1 MKLICCLILNLY
13 GHNARDSL
21 GSSLELVSSSFD
33 AMLFYV
39 CVWGGGWHHLQHMF
53 TSVLS
58 RWWCIVQRG
67 QIISKWATTT
77 TVRTSCFI
85 GGAGKIVQNELSPLK
100 L

>member
-39 CVWGGGWHHLQHMF
+39 CVCGGGLF
-53 TSVLS
+53 FVLILLAPS
-58 RWWCIVQRG
+58 AAHVHISAEQMVVQ
-67 QIISKWATTT
+67 
-77 TVRTSCFI
+77 
-85 GGAGKIVQNELSPLK
+85 SPEGSDNF
-100 L
+100 

>member
-39 CVWGGGWHHLQHMF
+39 CVWGGGMAPSAAHVH
-53 TSVLS
+53 
-58 RWWCIVQRG
+58 
-67 QIISKWATTT
+67 ISAEQM
-77 TVRTSCFI
+77 V
-85 GGAGKIVQNELSPLK
+85 VHSPEGSDNF
-100 L
+100 